1 MNSFKKK
8 RVILHRY
15 YLSGL
20 LVSLLYLSIAIPLL
34 IIYHNIWSVILCVLL
49 YFIMVIPL
57 ARVISKK
64 IIGSVLFNELDAQTF
79 QEIMNDKHLLPH
91 LGYRIGGALSIGDY
105 QIVVNNVEFKM
116 RNKRCSLR
124 QQLSYLSL
132 LSRVYFELRDFEK
145 LRDLYGKYNTLKDRH
160 SEKSM
165 FQSQYSVWTYYES
178 FLKREYETCKALCK
192 APLNMKAW
200 GSNYVKLEKDF
211 YYAVACYE
219 NGEMEE
225 AKKAFENIIAFAPN
239 MYLAN
244 VSQKYIK
251 GIEAN
256 SQIVMSET
264 EVLPEQDYKLF
275 DDAGLAKIRRNKI
288 IMRILLILCIFLF
301 AISFFINNAERG
313 GNSDLLSYEARL
325 NKSISSYYD
334 DAEAVTSF
342 TLKTDANV
350 HIDDIC
356 LINSGGVLDLVSV
369 VTRDGGDTFGLEK
382 LVTNIALDVPYCVY
396 SHITNYYIGFQI
408 YTDKSLNTNCYNI
421 VEFEYNGQ
429 TCWLCIDYIGTTPR
443 TNTSE

>member
-49 YFIMVIPL
+49 YSIMVIPL
-57 ARVISKK
+57 VRVISKK

-219 NGEMEE
+219 NGEMEG
-225 AKKAFENIIAFAPN
+225 AKKSFENIIAFAPN

-244 VSQKYIK
+244 VSQKYIE

-256 SQIVMSET
+256 SQPVLSET
-264 EVLPEQDYKLF
+264 KIVHEKDYEIFGYNTSAKLRRHRIVNIVVL
-275 DDAGLAKIRRNKI
+275 I
-288 IMRILLILCIFLF
+288 ISAVTILLLCFYDTKMGSNSDISTYETRLNN
-301 AISFFINNAERG
+301 AISRA
-313 GNSDLLSYEARL
+313 Y
-325 NKSISSYYD
+325 K

-342 TLKTDANV
+342 TLKTDANAY
-350 HIDDIC
+350 IDDIC
-356 LINSGGVLDLVSV
+356 LINNGGTLDLVSV
-369 VTRDGGDTFGLEK
+369 VTGYGGNQLSLEK

-408 YTDKSLNTNCYNI
+408 YTDKSWDTNCYNI

>member
-1 MNSFKKK
+1 MYKKYISK
-8 RVILHRY
+8 STI
-15 YLSGL
+15 
-20 LVSLLYLSIAIPLL
+20 VSIFYFIIFIALL
-34 IIYHNIWSVILCVLL
+34 IVFYKNPFLQIVTILLAVYLHKILIILIAQRQFMPVLIKEL
-49 YFIMVIPL
+49 NAP
-57 ARVISKK
+57 K
-64 IIGSVLFNELDAQTF
+64 FNEAINSKGF
-79 QEIMNDKHLLPH
+79 VAPVI
-91 LGYRIGGALSIGDY
+91 YRISAALTLGDY
-105 QIVVNNVEFKM
+105 QTVVNIADVKLKKEKLSIQ
-116 RNKRCSLR
+116 NKVI
-124 QQLSYLSL
+124 YLSAL
-132 LSRVYFELRDFEK
+132 AKAYFELRDFDKVKELCSK
-145 LRDLYGKYNTLKDRH
+145 YNELKGSYPKKSYFKSKYSLWNYFDSFLANDYEACKTLCKKAISTSNSKKTNYGKLQN
-160 SEKSM
+160 
-165 FQSQYSVWTYYES
+165 
-178 FLKREYETCKALCK
+178 
-192 APLNMKAW
+192 
-200 GSNYVKLEKDF
+200 GF

-244 VSQKYIK
+244 VSQKYIE

-408 YTDKSLNTNCYNI
+408 YTDKSWDTDCYNV

-429 TCWLCIDYIGTTPR
+429 TCWLCVDYIGAAPR
-443 TNTSE
+443 ISASD